1 MSDTLI
7 ISGWSVDM
15 ALGAAM
21 AAALVESEPE
31 IVALSQRRLPEAFA
45 EWAKEKT
52 PRWKQ
57 ILIIGLGLW
66 NDVGSFR
73 HSLKVLHGEG
83 IKVVWIAVFLPES
96 VPKLPLTMAVFPEAD
111 TLAEAVSAYFGQEKL
126 TPAAKRIMR
135 LAEQP
140 QKTLPGEDAAWISL
154 LMAASS
160 LYRRFQN
167 EEAMP
172 EAVRLLASGK
182 AMDLRHKKMIDEH
195 RQFGSR
201 ELLGVSPVVQEL
213 WEKTRILGQEGKC
226 RILITGETGVG
237 KETVA
242 YLIHGHSP
250 RASEP
255 FVFFNCADLSP
266 QLLEGRL
273 FGYEKGAFTGATQAH
288 VGLFEQ
294 ANHGTLFLDEV
305 GELSP
310 EIQAGLLRVLQ
321 EGRFRRLGGTVEIET
336 DARIIA
342 ATNRNLSIMVWE
354 GKFRADLFYRLNVVP
369 IHVPPLREHKE
380 DIAKI
385 ANTFLH
391 GRQTSLL
398 TPIQLKVLQS
408 YDWPGNV
415 RELFNIL
422 ERATVLK
429 VSNYQNLLDEHC
441 CLFTP
446 ESTEHQGDRIRTAK
460 TIDLTS
466 EDALSNIVLQHVQ
479 AVYERYGHNKT
490 HTAKALDITVNT
502 LKGHLKKLEK
512 TSRLPTEPIKHQRS
526 KGVSQIR

>member
-1 MSDTLI
+1 MPDTLI
-7 ISGWSVDM
+7 IGGWSVDM

-21 AAALVESEPE
+21 AAALVEAEPE
-31 IVALSQRRLPEAFA
+31 IIILSQRRLPEALA

-66 NDVGSFR
+66 NDVELLKC
-73 HSLKVLHGEG
+73 SLKVLRSKG
-83 IKVVWIAVFLPES
+83 IKVVWIAVFQPES
-96 VPKLPLTMAVFPEAD
+96 VPKLPLTTAVFPETD
-111 TLAEAVSAYFGQEKL
+111 TLAEAVSTHFGQEKL
-126 TPAAKRIMR
+126 TPVVRRIMR

-140 QKTLPGEDAAWISL
+140 WKTLSEEDAAWISL

-167 EEAMP
+167 EKAMP
-172 EAVRLLASGK
+172 EAVYLLASGK
-182 AMDLRHKKMIDEH
+182 AMNPQHRKMIDEH

-201 ELLGVSPVVQEL
+201 ELLGVSPIVQDL

-226 RILITGETGVG
+226 RVLITGETGVG

-288 VGLFEQ
+288 IGLFEQ

-321 EGRFRRLGGTVEIET
+321 EGRFRRLGGTAEIET

-342 ATNRNLSIMVWE
+342 ATNRNLAEMVRE

-385 ANTFLH
+385 ANSFLR
-391 GRQTSLL
+391 GRQVPGL
-398 TPIQLKVLQS
+398 TQAQIKILES

-422 ERATVLK
+422 ERAIALK
-429 VSNYQNLLDEHC
+429 TTDYQHLLDEHRRA
-441 CLFTP
+441 LEP
-446 ESTEHQGDRIRTAK
+446 IPAAESQKSQARLSAANEPASD
-460 TIDLTS
+460 
-466 EDALSNIVLQHVQ
+466 EALHNAVLRHIQT
-479 AVYERYGHNKT
+479 VYERYGHNKAQ
-490 HTAKALDITVNT
+490 TARALGITVNT
-502 LKGHLKKLEK
+502 LKTHLKKIAEK
-512 TSRLPTEPIKHQRS
+512 
-526 KGVSQIR
+526 

>member
-7 ISGWSVDM
+7 VSGWSVDM
-15 ALGAAM
+15 ALGTAM
-21 AAALVESEPE
+21 AAALVEAEPE
-31 IVALSQRRLPEAFA
+31 IIVLSQRRLPEAFA
-45 EWAKEKT
+45 EWAEEKSH
-52 PRWKQ
+52 RWKR

-66 NDVGSFR
+66 NDVDSFKR
-73 HSLKVLHGEG
+73 SLKVLRGKG
-83 IKVVWIAVFLPES
+83 IDVVWIAVFQPES

-140 QKTLPGEDAAWISL
+140 RKTLSGEDTAWISL

-160 LYRRFQN
+160 QYRRFQN
-167 EEAMP
+167 EDAMP

-182 AMDLRHKKMIDEH
+182 AMDPRHKKMIDEH

-201 ELLGVSPVVQEL
+201 ELLGVSPIVQEL

-226 RILITGETGVG
+226 RVLITGETGVG

-273 FGYEKGAFTGATQAH
+273 FGYEKGAFTGATQVH
-288 VGLFEQ
+288 IGLFEQ

-310 EIQAGLLRVLQ
+310 EVQAGLLRVLQ
-321 EGRFRRLGGTVEIET
+321 EGRFRRLGGTAEIET

-342 ATNRNLSIMVWE
+342 ATNRNLAEMVRE

-369 IHVPPLREHKE
+369 IHIPPLREHKE

-385 ANTFLH
+385 ANSFLR
-391 GRQTSLL
+391 GRQVPVL
-398 TPIQLKVLQS
+398 TQAQIKILES

-422 ERATVLK
+422 ERAIALK
-429 VSNYQNLLDEHC
+429 TTDYQRLLDEHRRA
-441 CLFTP
+441 LDPAPAAESQKSQIRLST
-446 ESTEHQGDRIRTAK
+446 STEPGTDEGLH
-460 TIDLTS
+460 
-466 EDALSNIVLQHVQ
+466 NIVLRHIHTI
-479 AVYERYGHNKT
+479 YERHGHNKAQ
-490 HTAKALDITVNT
+490 TAKVLGITVNT
-502 LKGHLKKLEK
+502 LKSYLRKLDPKK
-512 TSRLPTEPIKHQRS
+512 
-526 KGVSQIR
+526 

>member
-7 ISGWSVDM
+7 VSGWSVDM

-21 AAALVESEPE
+21 AAALVEAGPE
-31 IVALSQRRLPEAFA
+31 IVALSQRRLPEVFA
-45 EWAKEKT
+45 EWAEEKS
-52 PRWKQ
+52 PRWKR

-66 NDVGSFR
+66 NDIDSFKR
-73 HSLKVLHGEG
+73 SLKVLRGKG
-83 IKVVWIAVFLPES
+83 VAVIWIAVFQPES
-96 VPKLPLTMAVFPEAD
+96 VPKLPLTTAVFTETD
-111 TLAEAVSAYFGQEKL
+111 TLAEAVSAYLGQEKPA
-126 TPAAKRIMR
+126 PAAKRIMR

-140 QKTLPGEDAAWISL
+140 RKTLPGEDAAWISL

-172 EAVRLLASGK
+172 EAIRLLASGRT
-182 AMDLRHKKMIDEH
+182 MDMRHKKMIDEH

-226 RILITGETGVG
+226 RVLITGETGVG

-321 EGRFRRLGGTVEIET
+321 EGRFRRLGGTAEIET
-336 DARIIA
+336 DVRIIA
-342 ATNRNLSIMVWE
+342 ATNRNLAEMVRG

-385 ANTFLH
+385 ANTFLLA
-391 GRQTSLL
+391 RQAPMLTSA
-398 TPIQLKVLQS
+398 QLKALQD

-422 ERATVLK
+422 ERAIALRDADFQKLVAGQKLLLQAMEPVSSSQNETMDAICRHHCKLVLARHGG
-429 VSNYQNLLDEHC
+429 NL
-441 CLFTP
+441 
-446 ESTEHQGDRIRTAK
+446 AK
-460 TIDLTS
+460 TATTL
-466 EDALSNIVLQHVQ
+466 NI
-479 AVYERYGHNKT
+479 AR
-490 HTAKALDITVNT
+490 NT
-502 LKGHLKKLEK
+502 LKKYLRDGE
-512 TSRLPTEPIKHQRS
+512 
-526 KGVSQIR
+526 